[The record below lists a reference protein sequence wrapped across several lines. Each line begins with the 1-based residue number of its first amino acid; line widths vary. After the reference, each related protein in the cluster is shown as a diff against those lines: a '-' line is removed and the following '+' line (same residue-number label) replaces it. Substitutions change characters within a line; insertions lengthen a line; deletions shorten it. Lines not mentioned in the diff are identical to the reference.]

1 MMIFLTGCASVPGP
15 SSRSLPP
22 ESDVVLS
29 PAAKPAIG
37 PGTDARVAWKKEEA
51 RADEN
56 AARLV
61 KSRKIYRGVRQSYA
75 VER

>member
-1 MMIFLTGCASVPGP
+1 M
-15 SSRSLPP
+15 
-22 ESDVVLS
+22 D
-29 PAAKPAIG
+29 PAPKTKIS

-61 KSRKIYRGVRQSYA
+61 TSRKIYRGVRQGFKK
-75 VER
+75 